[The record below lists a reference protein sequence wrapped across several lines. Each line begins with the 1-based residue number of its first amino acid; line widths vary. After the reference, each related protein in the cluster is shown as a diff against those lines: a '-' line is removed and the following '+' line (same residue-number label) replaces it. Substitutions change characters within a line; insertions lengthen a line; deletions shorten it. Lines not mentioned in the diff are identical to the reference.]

1 MSVAQTVQSFAGIA
15 NENEFYG
22 HHYLAEVFKGD
33 IRNLIESWQATED
46 AAAQAITSGVATEE
60 SRAESRAPYKR
71 LGGLGGKWF
80 AMLAGHGRLREDAE
94 RLQNQRLLHIP
105 LFEALGY
112 KLQPRQIELQGGM
125 PVPVWAAYGEAH
137 QAPQMLIVPAYQPGR
152 EEDDPL
158 DHNLIAAHYGG
169 QEIPKA
175 FSNLSWLE
183 ILSEALFGTDQ
194 PPRYII
200 LVGFKEWLLLDRYKW
215 PNNRLLRFDW
225 TEILDRKETYTLQAA
240 AALLHHDSLAP
251 NQGASL
257 LDGLDENAHKHAFGV
272 SEDLKYAL
280 REAIEL
286 LGNEAVQQ
294 LRQKAQANKQGFYT
308 GKDAVDAEELSLE
321 CLRLVYRLLFMFYI
335 EARPELGY
343 VPIQKSEIYA
353 KGYSLESLRDLEL
366 VQLNTSTARDGL
378 FFDATLRRLF
388 SLIGQ
393 GCGAA
398 MQQSVLAG
406 SVKEAFALAPLD
418 SKLFDPAATPLLN
431 QVRFPNH
438 VWQHV
443 IRLMSLSNGKHKGRV
458 SYQLLSIN
466 QLGAVYE
473 ALLSYRGFFAP
484 EDLYEVQPEPKKA
497 IVTSDDDDEDGGE
510 EESGGGST
518 DVMENAWFVP
528 ASRIDQYKASE
539 RVHDIDDNG
548 HKALRKYPRD
558 TFIYRLA
565 GRDRQKSASYYTPQV
580 LTRCLVKYALKEL
593 LKDKTADEIL
603 NLTVC
608 EPAMGS
614 AAFLNEAVNQ
624 LAEAYLER
632 KQSEL
637 KRRIPHEQYTIEL
650 QKTRM
655 YIADRN
661 VYGVDL
667 NPIAT
672 ELAEVS
678 LWLNAIYGEP
688 SEPGQPPKAARVPWF
703 GYQLFAGN
711 SLIGAR
717 REVFAASSLRK
728 GSKPAWYD
736 DAPRRLDPLSLLPAS
751 ANSLPFKGRAG
762 VGMGLDVGINPDLQT
777 RSPARGANEIY
788 HFLLPDPGM
797 ANYTDKVAKQLY
809 PEDIARL
816 KTWRTAMNKPLEA
829 HEILR
834 LQQLSEAIDE
844 LWAAHARQVAEDRAR
859 TEDPLAL
866 WPASS
871 VSENA
876 TTRAQKEAIRT
887 KGLLNEDGDYA
898 TPYRRLKLVMDYWCA
913 LWFWPITRS
922 VDLPSREQ
930 WWLEIGAILE
940 GNIVDLAPQWQMD
953 FTPAPVAQQ
962 LLPEVQDDMF
972 GAVQPML
979 STAQDQ
985 PNLHDKFGQL
995 RISKL
1000 RSHFSRVATVEAI
1013 AKKRRFMH
1021 WELTF
1026 ADVFARR
1033 GGFDLILGNPPWL
1046 KVEWNEAGILGEANP
1061 LVAIRKLSANE
1072 LAQQRSAAFAQFPA
1086 LQADWTDEL
1095 EEAEATQNYLNAQQ
1109 NYPLLK
1115 GVQTNLYKCFMP
1127 IGWMLSGQR
1136 GVVGYL
1142 HPEGPYDDPK
1152 GGALREAVYARLR
1165 AHFQFQ
1171 NESKLFD
1178 IGNRNKFGINIF
1190 GSAQTAPAFDL
1201 VANLFTPAT
1210 IDACYLHDGTGMA
1223 GGIKN
1228 DADEWNAT
1236 GHADRIVHVGDEQ
1249 LKVFAQLYDEPGTPP
1264 RRARLP
1270 TLHAGQLFSVLT
1282 KLAAYPRRLADLG
1295 DDYFS
1300 TEMWHETMQQH
1311 DGTIVRNADR
1321 SAPFAATPEDWVL
1334 SGPHFSLANPLYQTP
1349 KAICA
1354 THRAYDGLNLES
1366 LPDSYLP
1373 RTNYQP
1379 MEDRDEYARRTPRVK
1394 WKEAEEVT
1402 LPWDQLTAEEKVEH
1416 ASLKGK
1422 PVAVQRWRQ
1431 KRVTEYFR
1439 LCHRTMLSQSGERT
1453 LTSALVPPGVGNIN
1467 TAATTAFR
1475 TLGQLVT
1482 VVGSVNSLP
1491 IDFFVKSTGNPK
1503 ADPSL
1508 MRRLFLFDLQSVSVR
1523 VLSLNC
1529 LTTHYAPLWI
1539 EVFIPGFTAQ
1549 HWSQPDNPRLPQNFF
1564 ANLTPHWQ
1572 RHCVL
1577 RSDYA
1582 RRMALVEID
1591 VLVAQALGLTLD
1603 ELLLIYRVQFPV
1615 MQGYERDTWYDMA
1628 GRIVFTISK
1637 GLIGVGLPRKGSRS
1651 TADVTF
1657 TTPDGRSKTGKLGWD
1672 DIRLMQEAGTL
1683 PAGSTVT
1690 TTVID
1695 DTQPSGPQTRSRSY
1709 AAPFA
1714 LASREADY
1722 RIAWAFFE
1730 ADKEKTV

>member
-33 IRNLIESWQATED
+33 IRTLIDSWQATED
-46 AAAQAITSGVATEE
+46 AAAQAIATGTATEE

-71 LGGLGGKWF
+71 LAGLGGKWF
-80 AMLAGHGRLREDAE
+80 ATLASHGRLREDTD
-94 RLQNQRLLHIP
+94 RLQSHLQLHTPLL
-105 LFEALGY
+105 EALGY
-112 KLQPRQIELQGGM
+112 KLRPQQIELQGGM

-137 QAPQMLIVPAYQPGR
+137 HAPQLLIVPAYQPGR
-152 EEDDPL
+152 EEEDPL

-194 PPRYII
+194 PPRYVI

-225 TEILDRKETYTLQAA
+225 TEILDRKENYTLQAA

-280 REAIEL
+280 RAAIEL

-308 GKDAVDAEELSLE
+308 GKDAVDAEDLSLE

-366 VQLNTSTARDGL
+366 TQLNTSTARDGA
-378 FFDATLRRLF
+378 FFDVTLRRLF

-393 GCGAA
+393 GCGGAI
-398 MQQSVLAG
+398 QQSITAG

-418 SKLFDPAATPLLN
+418 SKLFDPSATPLLN

-438 VWQHV
+438 VWQQV
-443 IRLMSLSNGKHKGRV
+443 IRLMSLSGGKHKGRV

-497 IVTSDDDDEDGGE
+497 ATTASDDEDEDDGDGE
-510 EESGGGST
+510 QDSGGGST
-518 DVMENAWFVP
+518 DLMDSAWFVP
-528 ASRIDQYKASE
+528 ASRIDQYKPSE
-539 RVHDIDDNG
+539 RVHDIDEQG
-548 HKALRKYPRD
+548 HKKLRIYPRD

-593 LKDKTADEIL
+593 LKDKSADDIL
-603 NLTVC
+603 TLTVV

-624 LAEAYLER
+624 LSEAYLER
-632 KQSEL
+632 KQAEL
-637 KRRIPHEQYTIEL
+637 KRRISHEQYTTEL

-688 SEPGQPPKAARVPWF
+688 TEPGQPPKAARVPWF

-728 GSKPAWYD
+728 GSKPAWYN
-736 DAPRRLDPLSLLPAS
+736 DAPRRLDP
-751 ANSLPFKGRAG
+751 
-762 VGMGLDVGINPDLQT
+762 QT
-777 RSPARGANEIY
+777 PTRKVDEVY
-788 HFLLPDPGM
+788 HFLLPDTGM

-809 PEDIARL
+809 KDDFERL
-816 KTWRTAMNKPLEA
+816 KLWRTALKKPLEA

-844 LWAAHARQVAEDRAR
+844 LWAAHAIQVAEDRTL

-866 WPASS
+866 WPANS

-876 TTRAQKEAIRT
+876 STRAQKEAIRT

-922 VDLPSREQ
+922 TDLPNREQ

-940 GNIVDLAPQWQMD
+940 GNIVDLAPQGQMD
-953 FTPAPVAQQ
+953 FTQAPVAQQ

-979 STAQDQ
+979 SNAQEQ

-1000 RSHFSRVATVEAI
+1000 RQHFPRVATVEAI
-1013 AKKRRFMH
+1013 AKERRFMH

-1026 ADVFARR
+1026 ADVFSQR
-1033 GGFDLILGNPPWL
+1033 GGFDLVLGNPPWL
-1046 KVEWNEAGILGEANP
+1046 KVQWNEAGILGEANP
-1061 LVAIRKLSANE
+1061 LVAIRKLNATE
-1072 LAQQRSAAFAQFPA
+1072 LAQQRSAAFAQFTT
-1086 LQADWTDEL
+1086 LQADWTTEL

-1115 GVQTNLYKCFMP
+1115 GVQTNLYKCFIP
-1127 IGWMLSGQR
+1127 VGWMLAGQR
-1136 GVVGYL
+1136 GVVSYL
-1142 HPEGPYDDPK
+1142 HPEGPYDDPR
-1152 GGALREAVYARLR
+1152 GGALRETIYSRLR
-1165 AHFQFQ
+1165 AHFQFA
-1171 NESKLFD
+1171 NEMLLFAQVD
-1178 IGNRNKFGINIF
+1178 NHTRYSINIY
-1190 GSAQTAPAFDL
+1190 GPKQAQPCFDQL
-1201 VANLFTPAT
+1201 ANLFAPSTV
-1210 IDACYLHDGTGMA
+1210 DGCYVHDGSGEV

-1228 DADEWNAT
+1228 IENQWNTA
-1236 GHADRIVHVGDEQ
+1236 GHADRIVRVGDEQ
-1249 LKVFAQLYDEPGTPP
+1249 LSVFANLYDEPGTPP

-1270 TLHAGQLFSVLT
+1270 ALHAGRLSSVLT
-1282 KLAAYPRRLADLG
+1282 KLSSCGRRLADLKE
-1295 DDYFS
+1295 DYFS
-1300 TEMWHETMQQH
+1300 TVMFDETYSQR
-1311 DGTIVRNADR
+1311 DGTLLRNADR
-1321 SAPFAATPEDWVL
+1321 SAPFPATPEDWVL
-1334 SGPHFSLANPLYQTP
+1334 SGPHFFLANPFNKTP
-1349 KAICA
+1349 RTICA
-1354 THRAYDGLNLES
+1354 ANKQYDPLDLET
-1366 LPDSYLP
+1366 LPDDYLP
-1373 RTNYQP
+1373 RSNYSP
-1379 MEDRDEYARRTPRVK
+1379 MVDRAEYARRIPLVTWSDV
-1394 WKEAEEVT
+1394 ETLT
-1402 LPWDQLTAEEKVEH
+1402 LPWNQLTAEEQAEH
-1416 ASLKGK
+1416 AKQVGQ
-1422 PVAVQRWRQ
+1422 PIAVQRLRQ
-1431 KRVTEYFR
+1431 KRVTEYYR
-1439 LCHRTMLSQSGERT
+1439 LTCRNMLSQGGERT
-1453 LTSALVPPGVGNIN
+1453 FIPAITPIGHGHIHPVQSNIFRHQN
-1467 TAATTAFR
+1467 DLIIAATIGFSLIGDFYIKSSGRAMLYGQWLLLPQIKQDERLSCR
-1475 TLGQLVT
+1475 TL
-1482 VVGSVNSLP
+1482 
-1491 IDFFVKSTGNPK
+1491 
-1503 ADPSL
+1503 A
-1508 MRRLFLFDLQSVSVR
+1508 
-1523 VLSLNC
+1523 LSC
-1529 LTTHYAPLWI
+1529 LTTHYASLWADI
-1539 EVFIPGFTAQ
+1539 FDPIFT
-1549 HWSQPDNPRLPQNFF
+1549 HLNWSQPNNPRLQQDFF
-1564 ANLTPHWQ
+1564 AKFTPKWQ
-1572 RHCVL
+1572 HHCAL
-1577 RSDYA
+1577 RTDYA

-1591 VLVAQALGLTLD
+1591 VLVAQALGLTLE

-1615 MQGYERDTWYDMA
+1615 MQGYERDTWYDMD
-1628 GRIVFTISK
+1628 GRIIFTNSK
-1637 GLIGVGLPRKGSRS
+1637 GLVGVGFPPRR
-1651 TADVTF
+1651 TTTDVTL
-1657 TTPDGRSKTGKLGWD
+1657 TMPDGSSRTGKYCWD
-1672 DIRLMQEAGTL
+1672 DMRQMQEAGTL
-1683 PAGSTVT
+1683 TAGSTIA

-1695 DTQPSGPQTRSRSY
+1695 DTQPGGPQIRTRSY
-1709 AAPFA
+1709 TAPFA

-1722 RIAWAFFE
+1722 LIAWEFFQSSNTGP
-1730 ADKEKTV
+1730 AK

>member
-1 MSVAQTVQSFAGIA
+1 MSVAQTVQSFTGIA

-33 IRNLIESWQATED
+33 IRALIETWQTTED
-46 AAAQAITSGVATEE
+46 AAAQAIAAGTASED
-60 SRAESRAPYKR
+60 SRAETRAPFKR

-80 AMLAGHGRLREDAE
+80 AGLASHGRLNEDAE
-94 RLQNQRLLHIP
+94 RLQSHRQLHAPLL
-105 LFEALGY
+105 EALGY
-112 KLQPRQIELQGGM
+112 KLKPQQIELQGGM
-125 PVPVWAAYGEAH
+125 PLPVWAAYGEPH
-137 QAPQMLIVPAYQPGR
+137 QAPQLLIVPAYQPGR

-158 DHNLIAAHYGG
+158 DHSLIAAHYDG
-169 QEIPKA
+169 QEIPAA
-175 FSNLSWLE
+175 FKKLTWLE

-194 PPRYII
+194 PPRYVI

-251 NQGASL
+251 DQGASL

-308 GKDAVDAEELSLE
+308 GKDAVDAGDLSLE

-343 VPIQKSEIYA
+343 VPIQKSETYA

-366 VQLNTSTARDGL
+366 TQLNTSTAREGK

-398 MQQSVLAG
+398 AQQSVLAG

-431 QVRFPNH
+431 QVSFPNH
-438 VWQHV
+438 VWQRV
-443 IRLMSLSNGKHKGRV
+443 IRLMSLSGGKHKGRV

-497 IVTSDDDDEDGGE
+497 AKASSDDEDDEDG
-510 EESGGGST
+510 ESEAGGGTT
-518 DVMENAWFVP
+518 DLMDSAWFVP
-528 ASRIDQYKASE
+528 ASRIDQYKPGE
-539 RVHDIDDNG
+539 RVHDTDDQG
-548 HKALRKYPRD
+548 HKKLRVYPRD

-593 LKDKTADEIL
+593 LKDKTADDIL
-603 NLTVC
+603 TLTVV

-632 KQSEL
+632 KQAEL
-637 KRRIPHEQYTIEL
+637 KRRIPHEQYTVEL

-688 SEPGQPPKAARVPWF
+688 TEPGQPPKAARVPWF

-717 REVFAASSLRK
+717 REVFAASLLKK

-736 DAPRRLDPLSLLPAS
+736 DAPRRIDPQAPTR
-751 ANSLPFKGRAG
+751 RA
-762 VGMGLDVGINPDLQT
+762 D
-777 RSPARGANEIY
+777 EIY
-788 HFLLPDPGM
+788 HFLLPDTGM

-809 PEDIARL
+809 KDDFDRL
-816 KTWRTAMNKPLEA
+816 KAWRTAMNKPLEA
-829 HEILR
+829 HEIKR
-834 LQQLSEAIDE
+834 LQQLSDAIDQ
-844 LWAAHARQVAEDRAR
+844 LWAEHTKQVAADRKR

-866 WPASS
+866 WPATETADVAS
-871 VSENA
+871 
-876 TTRAQKEAIRT
+876 TRAQKEAIRT
-887 KGLLNEDGDYA
+887 KGLLNQDDDYA

-913 LWFWPITRS
+913 LWFWPITQS
-922 VDLPSREQ
+922 TNLPSREQ

-940 GNIVDLAPQWQMD
+940 GNIVDLAPQSQIN
-953 FTPAPVAQQ
+953 FAGAPVAQQ
-962 LLPEVQDDMF
+962 LMPEVMEDMF
-972 GAVQPML
+972 GAVQPTL
-979 STAQDQ
+979 SAVSPAPT
-985 PNLHDKFGQL
+985 LHDKFGQL

-1000 RSHFSRVATVEAI
+1000 RQSFPRVATVEAI
-1013 AKKRRFMH
+1013 AKQRRFMH
-1021 WELTF
+1021 WELSF
-1026 ADVFARR
+1026 ADVFAKR
-1033 GGFDLILGNPPWL
+1033 GGFDLVLGNPPWL

-1061 LVAIRKLSANE
+1061 LVAIRDLSATE
-1072 LAQQRSAAFAQFPA
+1072 LAKQRSDAFTQFPS
-1086 LQADWTDEL
+1086 LQADWTSEL

-1109 NYPLLK
+1109 NYSLLK
-1115 GVQTNLYKCFMP
+1115 NVQTNLYKCFMP
-1127 IGWMLSGQR
+1127 LGWMLAGRR

-1152 GGALREAVYARLR
+1152 GGALREVIYARLR
-1165 AHFQFQ
+1165 THFQFQ
-1171 NESKLFD
+1171 NELKLFD

-1190 GSAQTAPAFDL
+1190 GSVQKTPVFDL
-1201 VANLFTPAT
+1201 VANLYTPIT
-1210 IDACYLHDGTGMA
+1210 IDASYLHDGTGMP
-1223 GGIKN
+1223 GGIK
-1228 DADEWNAT
+1228 DKEGKWNTT
-1236 GHADRIVHVGDEQ
+1236 GHADRIVRVGDAQ
-1249 LKVFAQLYDEPGTPP
+1249 LAVFARLYDEPGTPT

-1270 TLHAGQLFSVLT
+1270 ALHAGQLSSVLA
-1282 KLAAYPRRLADLG
+1282 KLAGYPHRLADLG
-1295 DDYFS
+1295 GDYYS
-1300 TEMWHETMQQH
+1300 TVMFDETYAQR
-1311 DGTIVRNADR
+1311 DGTIFRNADR
-1321 SAPFAATPEDWVL
+1321 SAPFAGTIEDWVL
-1334 SGPHFSLANPLYQTP
+1334 SGPHFYLANPLYQTP
-1349 KAICA
+1349 RAICA
-1354 THRAYDGLNLES
+1354 TQRAYDGLDLET
-1366 LPDSYLP
+1366 LPDDYLP
-1373 RTNYQP
+1373 RSNYRP
-1379 MEDRDEYARRTPRVK
+1379 MEDRAGYAQRIPHVSWT
-1394 WKEAEEVT
+1394 ETETIA
-1402 LPWDQLTAEEKVEH
+1402 LPWDKLSVEEQVQHKDQ
-1416 ASLKGK
+1416 KGL
-1422 PVAVQRWRQ
+1422 PLVVQRARKKQ
-1431 KRVTEYFR
+1431 VTEFFR
-1439 LCHRTMLSQSGERT
+1439 LAFRAMLPNSNERT
-1453 LTSALVPPGVGNIN
+1453 LFAVICPPGVSHNNGVQSNAFARTIDMVN
-1467 TAATTAFR
+1467 AACVV
-1475 TLGQLVT
+1475 VT
-1482 VVGSVNSLP
+1482 VIADYYIKSSGRSNLHGTWTTLP
-1491 IDFFVKSTGNPK
+1491 RFDFSS
-1503 ADPSL
+1503 AAHA
-1508 MRRLFLFDLQSVSVR
+1508 RLLT
-1523 VLSLNC
+1523 LNC
-1529 LTTHYAPLWI
+1529 LTNCYAPLWA
-1539 EVFIPGFTAQ
+1539 EVFTADFAAQ
-1549 HWSQPDNPRLPQNFF
+1549 RWSQPNNRRLPQNFF
-1564 ANLTPHWQ
+1564 TQLTPEWQ
-1572 RHCVL
+1572 RNCAL

-1582 RRMALVEID
+1582 RLIALVEID

-1628 GRIVFTISK
+1628 GRIIFTISK
-1637 GLIGVGLPRKGSRS
+1637 GLVGVGLPRKGSR
-1651 TADVTF
+1651 TTPDVTY
-1657 TTPDGRSKTGKLGWD
+1657 TTPDGHSKTGKFGWD
-1672 DIRLMQEAGTL
+1672 DLRQMQEAGTL

-1695 DTQPSGPQTRSRSY
+1695 DTQPGGPQSRTRTY
-1709 AAPFA
+1709 TAPFA

-1722 RIAWAFFE
+1722 RVAWSFFE
-1730 ADKEKTV
+1730 TATQECLTSSVGSESA

>member
-1 MSVAQTVQSFAGIA
+1 MSVAQTIQSFAGIA

-33 IRNLIESWQATED
+33 IRALIESWQAAED
-46 AAAQAITSGVATEE
+46 AAAEAIASGSATEE
-60 SRAESRAPYKR
+60 SRVESRAPNKR
-71 LGGLGGKWF
+71 LAGVSGKWF
-80 AMLAGHGRLREDAE
+80 ASLLSHGRLREDNE
-94 RLQNQRLLHIP
+94 RIQSHMQLHRP

-112 KLQPRQIELQGGM
+112 KLKPQKIELQGGM
-125 PVPVWAAYGEAH
+125 PIPVWAAFGETH
-137 QAPQMLIVPAYQPGR
+137 QAPQLLIVPAYQPGH
-152 EEDDPL
+152 EDDDPL
-158 DHNLIAAHYGG
+158 DNTLVPAHYDG
-169 QEIPKA
+169 QEVPNALKK
-175 FSNLSWLE
+175 LPWLE
-183 ILSEALFGTDQ
+183 IVSEALFGTDQ
-194 PPRYII
+194 PPRYVI
-200 LVGFKEWLLLDRYKW
+200 LVGFKDWLLLDRYKW

-225 TEILDRKETYTLQAA
+225 TEILDRKESYTLQAA

-286 LGNEAVQQ
+286 IGNEAVQQ
-294 LRQKAQANKQGFYT
+294 LRKIAQDSNKGFYS
-308 GKDAVDAEELSLE
+308 GKDAVDAGDLSLE

-366 VQLNTSTARDGL
+366 IQLNTPASRDGL

-393 GCGAA
+393 GCGSAI
-398 MQQSVLAG
+398 QQSVLAG
-406 SVKEAFALAPLD
+406 SVKEAFSLAPLD

-431 QVRFPNH
+431 QIKFPNH

-443 IRLMSLSNGKHKGRV
+443 IRLMSLSGGKHKGRV

-484 EDLYEVQPEPKKA
+484 EDLYEVQPESKKA
-497 IVTSDDDDEDGGE
+497 SKVANEDDDDSAEGE
-510 EESGGGST
+510 EESGGTNS
-518 DVMENAWFVP
+518 DIMNSAWFVP
-528 ASRIDQYKASE
+528 ASSIDQYKASE
-539 RVHDIDDNG
+539 RVHDTDEQG
-548 HKALRKYPRD
+548 HNRLRIYPRD

-593 LKDKTADEIL
+593 LKDKTADDIL
-603 NLTVC
+603 ALTVV

-632 KQSEL
+632 KQAEL
-637 KRRIPHEQYTIEL
+637 KRRIPHEQYTTEL

-655 YIADRN
+655 FIADRN

-688 SEPGQPPKAARVPWF
+688 TLPGQHPKAARVPWF

-717 REVFAASSLRK
+717 REVYAASVLRR

-736 DAPRRLDPLSLLPAS
+736 EAPRRLDPQ
-751 ANSLPFKGRAG
+751 K
-762 VGMGLDVGINPDLQT
+762 PDR
-777 RSPARGANEIY
+777 RSDEVY
-788 HFLLPDPGM
+788 HFLLPDTGM

-809 PEDIARL
+809 SADFVKLRE
-816 KTWRTAMNKPLEA
+816 WRTALTKPLEP
-829 HEILR
+829 HEIQR
-834 LQQLSEAIDE
+834 LLQLSDVIDQ
-844 LWAAHARQVAEDRAR
+844 LWAEHAKQVAQDRIR
-859 TEDPLAL
+859 TEDSLTL
-866 WPASS
+866 WPNVAAVES
-871 VSENA
+871 A

-887 KGLLNEDGDYA
+887 KGLLNEDGDFA

-913 LWFWPITRS
+913 LWFWPITDS
-922 VDLPSREQ
+922 ANLPSREQ

-940 GNIVDLAPQWQMD
+940 GNIVDLAPQSQMD

-962 LLPEVQDDMF
+962 LVPDVMEDMF
-972 GAVQPML
+972 GALQPKL
-979 STAQDQ
+979 QANQDQ

-995 RISKL
+995 RISRL
-1000 RSHFSRVATVEAI
+1000 RQNFIRVATIEAI
-1013 AKKRRFMH
+1013 ATKRRFMH

-1026 ADVFARR
+1026 ADTFTQR
-1033 GGFDLILGNPPWL
+1033 GGFDLVLGNPPWL

-1061 LVAIRKLSANE
+1061 LVAIRKLSATE
-1072 LAQQRSAAFAQFPA
+1072 LAQQRSAAFAQFPS
-1086 LQADWTDEL
+1086 LQADWTTEL

-1127 IGWMLSGQR
+1127 VGWMLAGQSGL
-1136 GVVGYL
+1136 VGYL
-1142 HPEGPYDDPK
+1142 HPEGPYDDSK
-1152 GGALREAVYARLR
+1152 GGALREVVYSRLR

-1171 NESKLFD
+1171 NAFILFP
-1178 IGNRNKFGINIF
+1178 IAHRAKYSINIY
-1190 GSAQTAPAFDL
+1190 GPPLAQPSFDQL
-1201 VANLFTPAT
+1201 ANLFTPST
-1210 IDACYLHDGTGMA
+1210 VDACYAHDGAGLM
-1223 GGIKN
+1223 GGIKTTEN
-1228 DADEWNAT
+1228 QWDT
-1236 GHADRIVHVGDEQ
+1236 SGHLDRILRIGDAE
-1249 LKVFAQLYDEPGTPP
+1249 LTVFAKLYDEAGTPP

-1270 TLHAGQLFSVLT
+1270 ALHAGLLSSVLV
-1282 KLAAYPRRLADLG
+1282 KLAACPRRLADLG
-1295 DDYFS
+1295 DDYFP
-1300 TEMWHETMQQH
+1300 TVMFDETYSQR
-1311 DGTIVRNADR
+1311 DGTLIRQADR
-1321 SAPFAATPEDWVL
+1321 TSPFATTPEDLVL
-1334 SGPHFSLANPLYQTP
+1334 SGPHFNVGLPFAKTP
-1349 KAICA
+1349 RAICSEKG
-1354 THRAYDGLNLES
+1354 HYDMLDLES
-1366 LPDSYLP
+1366 LPDDYLP
-1373 RTNYQP
+1373 RSNYLPMQDRTEFSRHIPRVSWLKFDEVLSNPVTNY
-1379 MEDRDEYARRTPRVK
+1379 Y
-1394 WKEAEEVT
+1394 
-1402 LPWDQLTAEEKVEH
+1402 
-1416 ASLKGK
+1416 
-1422 PVAVQRWRQ
+1422 
-1431 KRVTEYFR
+1431 R
-1439 LCHRTMLSQSGERT
+1439 LVSRFMLSQAGERT
-1453 LTSALVPPGVGNIN
+1453 LVSTIAMPNLNHIN
-1467 TAATTAFR
+1467 TCLSIAFR
-1475 TLGQLVT
+1475 DQQMLLAESGAFF
-1482 VVGSVNSLP
+1482 SL
-1491 IDFFVKSTGNPK
+1491 ILDFYVKSTGRGAIPGLIRHIPIIEGC
-1503 ADPSL
+1503 AEISI
-1508 MRRLFLFDLQSVSVR
+1508 R
-1523 VLSLNC
+1523 VLMLVSLTC
-1529 LTTHYAPLWI
+1529 SYRKLW
-1539 EVFIPGFTAQ
+1539 ETSWQLEFLEG
-1549 HWSQPDNPRLPQNFF
+1549 HWSQPNNPRLSQNFF
-1564 ANLTPHWQ
+1564 AELTPEWK
-1572 RHCVL
+1572 RHCAL

-1628 GRIVFTISK
+1628 GRIIFTNSK
-1637 GLIGVGLPRKGSRS
+1637 GLVGVGLPRNGSRT
-1651 TADVTF
+1651 TADVTY

-1672 DIRLMQEAGTL
+1672 DIRQMQEAGTF
-1683 PAGSTVT
+1683 PDGGTVT

-1695 DTQPSGPQTRSRSY
+1695 DTQPGGPKARAVNYT
-1709 AAPFA
+1709 APFA
-1714 LASREADY
+1714 LASREEDY

-1730 ADKEKTV
+1730 NKTSGENL

>member
-1 MSVAQTVQSFAGIA
+1 MSVAQTVQSFTGIA

-33 IRNLIESWQATED
+33 IRTLIESWQANED
-46 AAAQAITSGVATEE
+46 AVSQAIAAGTAPEE
-60 SRAESRAPYKR
+60 SRAETRSPFKR

-80 AMLAGHGRLREDAE
+80 AGLASHGRLNEDSE
-94 RLQNQRLLHIP
+94 RLLSHRQLHTPLL
-105 LFEALGY
+105 EALGY
-112 KLQPRQIELQGGM
+112 KLNPQEIELQGGM
-125 PVPVWAAYGEAH
+125 PVPVWAAYGEPH
-137 QAPQMLIVPAYQPGR
+137 QAPQLLVVPAYQPGH
-152 EEDDPL
+152 EEEDPL
-158 DHNLIAAHYGG
+158 DHHLIAAHYDG
-169 QEIPKA
+169 QEIPNA
-175 FSNLSWLE
+175 FKKLTWLE
-183 ILSEALFGTDQ
+183 IISEALFGTDQ
-194 PPRYII
+194 PPRYVI
-200 LVGFKEWLLLDRYKW
+200 LVGYKEWLLLDRYKW

-225 TEILDRKETYTLQAA
+225 TEILDRKETYTLQGA

-251 NQGASL
+251 DQGASL

-294 LRQKAQANKQGFYT
+294 LRQKAQASKQGFYT
-308 GKDAVDAEELSLE
+308 GKDAVDAGELSLE

-343 VPIQKSEIYA
+343 VPIQKSETYA

-366 VQLNTSTARDGL
+366 TQLNTSTAREGK

-398 MQQSVLAG
+398 AQQSVLAG

-438 VWQHV
+438 VWQRV
-443 IRLMSLSNGKHKGRV
+443 IRLMSLSGGKPGARKSGRV

-484 EDLYEVQPEPKKA
+484 EDLHEVQPEPKKA
-497 IVTSDDDDEDGGE
+497 SKTTSHDDDDDEDGGQD
-510 EESGGGST
+510 SGGGTT
-518 DVMENAWFVP
+518 DLMDSAWFVP
-528 ASRIDQYKASE
+528 ASRIDQYKPGE
-539 RVHDIDDNG
+539 RVHDVDDQG
-548 HKALRKYPRD
+548 HKKLRVYPRD

-593 LKDKTADEIL
+593 LNDKTADDIL
-603 NLTVC
+603 TLNVV

-614 AAFLNEAVNQ
+614 AAFLNEAVIQ

-632 KQSEL
+632 KQAEL

-655 YIADRN
+655 FIADRN

-688 SEPGQPPKAARVPWF
+688 SESGQPPKAARVPWF

-717 REVFAASSLRK
+717 REVFAASLLRK

-736 DAPRRLDPLSLLPAS
+736 EAPRRLDPQAP
-751 ANSLPFKGRAG
+751 
-762 VGMGLDVGINPDLQT
+762 T
-777 RSPARGANEIY
+777 RKADEVY
-788 HFLLPDPGM
+788 HFLLPDTGM

-809 PEDIARL
+809 KEDFDRL
-816 KTWRTAMNKPLEA
+816 RLWRTAMNKPLEA
-829 HEILR
+829 HEIKR
-834 LQQLSEAIDE
+834 LQQLSDAIDQ
-844 LWAAHARQVAEDRAR
+844 LWAEHAKQIAADRTR

-866 WPASS
+866 WPAK
-871 VSENA
+871 A
-876 TTRAQKEAIRT
+876 TADTVTSRAQKEAIRT
-887 KGLLNEDGDYA
+887 KGLLNRDDDYA

-922 VDLPSREQ
+922 TDLPSREQ

-940 GNIVDLAPQWQMD
+940 GNIVDLAPQGQID
-953 FTPAPVAQQ
+953 FAGAPVAQQ
-962 LLPEVQDDMF
+962 LVPEVIEDMF
-972 GAVQPML
+972 GAVQSTL
-979 STAQDQ
+979 SAVSPAPT
-985 PNLHDKFGQL
+985 LHDKFGQL

-1000 RSHFSRVATVEAI
+1000 RQSFPRVATVEAI
-1013 AKKRRFMH
+1013 AKQRRFMH
-1021 WELTF
+1021 WELSF
-1026 ADVFARR
+1026 ADVFAHR
-1033 GGFDLILGNPPWL
+1033 GGFDLVLGNPPWL
-1046 KVEWNEAGILGEANP
+1046 KVTWNEAGILGEANP
-1061 LVAIRKLSANE
+1061 LVAVRKLSATE
-1072 LAQQRSAAFAQFPA
+1072 LAQQRSAAFAQFPR
-1086 LQADWTDEL
+1086 LQADWTTEL

-1115 GVQTNLYKCFMP
+1115 GMKANLYKCFMP
-1127 IGWMLSGQR
+1127 LGWMLAGQR

-1142 HPEGPYDDPK
+1142 HPESPYDDPE

-1165 AHFQFQ
+1165 AHLQFT
-1171 NESKLFD
+1171 NELQLFAEVD
-1178 IGNRNKFGINIF
+1178 HHTKYSINLY
-1190 GSAQTAPAFDL
+1190 GPRQAQPGFDQI
-1201 VANLFTPAT
+1201 ANLFSPAT
-1210 IDACYLHDGTGMA
+1210 VDACYAHDGSGTV
-1223 GGIKN
+1223 GGYK
-1228 DADEWNAT
+1228 DAEGKWNTA
-1236 GHADRIVHVGDEQ
+1236 GHADRIVQVGGEQ
-1249 LKVFAQLYDEPGTPP
+1249 LAVFAMLYDNPGTPP
-1264 RRARLP
+1264 HRARLP
-1270 TLHAGQLFSVLT
+1270 ALHANELSIVLQ
-1282 KLAAYPRRLADLG
+1282 KLAAFPRRLSDIS
-1295 DDYFS
+1295 DVCS
-1300 TEMWHETMQQH
+1300 IPEMWNETRQQV

-1321 SAPFAATPEDWVL
+1321 SAPFAATAEDLVL
-1334 SGPHFSLANPLYQTP
+1334 SGPHFFLANPFNKTP
-1349 KAICA
+1349 RSICSA
-1354 THRAYDGLNLES
+1354 NGHYDPLDLET
-1366 LPDSYLP
+1366 LPDNYLP
-1373 RTNYQP
+1373 RSNYRP
-1379 MEDRDEYARRTPRVK
+1379 MADRAEYARRTPCVS
-1394 WKEAEEVT
+1394 WSEAENLT
-1402 LPWDQLTAEEKVEH
+1402 LPWDQLTAEEQAAH
-1416 ASLKGK
+1416 ADHRGQA
-1422 PVAVQRWRQ
+1422 VTVQRWRH

-1439 LCHRTMLSQSGERT
+1439 YVHRRRIGPSSERT
-1453 LTSALVPPGVGNIN
+1453 LSAAMESPSTAHIN
-1467 TAATTAFR
+1467 TVVSLIFR
-1475 TLGQLVT
+1475 SSDTLVS
-1482 VVGSVNSLP
+1482 VVGLTASC
-1491 IDFFVKSTGNPK
+1491 IFDFFVKSTGLVDLFFGTLQRLPFFESDAIK
-1503 ADPSL
+1503 A
-1508 MRRLFLFDLQSVSVR
+1508 RA
-1523 VLSLNC
+1523 LSLNC
-1529 LTTHYAPLWI
+1529 LTTHYAPLWSEI
-1539 EVFIPGFTAQ
+1539 WASTQKSALAGRHPFTTET
-1549 HWSQPDNPRLPQNFF
+1549 WSQPENPRLSQDFF
-1564 ANLTPHWQ
+1564 AQLTPEWQ
-1572 RHCVL
+1572 RNCAL
-1577 RSDYA
+1577 RTDYA

-1628 GRIVFTISK
+1628 GRIVFTNSK
-1637 GLIGVGLPRKGSRS
+1637 GLVGVGLPRKGSRT
-1651 TADVTF
+1651 TADVTY
-1657 TTPDGRSKTGKLGWD
+1657 TTPDGRGKTGKFGWD
-1672 DIRLMQEAGTL
+1672 DIRQMQEAGTL

-1695 DTQPSGPQTRSRSY
+1695 DPQPGGQQTRTRTY
-1709 AAPFA
+1709 TAPFA

-1730 ADKEKTV
+1730 QQKADKEEQ

>member
-33 IRNLIESWQATED
+33 IRTLIENWQATED
-46 AAAQAITSGVATEE
+46 AAAQAIATGAATEE
-60 SRAESRAPYKR
+60 SRAEARAPYKR

-80 AMLAGHGRLREDAE
+80 ATLASHGRLREDTE
-94 RLQNQRLLHIP
+94 RLQSHLQLHTPLL
-105 LFEALGY
+105 EALGY
-112 KLQPRQIELQGGM
+112 KLRPQQIELQGGM

-137 QAPQMLIVPAYQPGR
+137 QAPQLLIVPAYQPGH
-152 EEDDPL
+152 EEEDPL

-169 QEIPKA
+169 LEIPKA

-194 PPRYII
+194 PPRYVI

-225 TEILDRKETYTLQAA
+225 TEILDRKENYTLQAA

-280 REAIEL
+280 RAAIEL

-366 VQLNTSTARDGL
+366 TQLNTSTARDGM

-398 MQQSVLAG
+398 IQQSITAG

-418 SKLFDPAATPLLN
+418 SKLFDPFATPLLN

-438 VWQHV
+438 VWQQV
-443 IRLMSLSNGKHKGRV
+443 IRLMSLSGGKHKGRV

-484 EDLYEVQPEPKKA
+484 EDLYEVQPEPKKTA
-497 IVTSDDDDEDGGE
+497 TAASDDEDEDEGE
-510 EESGGGST
+510 QDSGGGST
-518 DVMENAWFVP
+518 DLMDSAWFVP
-528 ASRIDQYKASE
+528 ASRIDQYKPSE
-539 RVHDIDDNG
+539 RVHDIDEQG
-548 HKALRKYPRD
+548 HKKLRIYPRD

-593 LKDKTADEIL
+593 LKDKTADDIL
-603 NLTVC
+603 TLTVV

-624 LAEAYLER
+624 LSEAYLER
-632 KQSEL
+632 KQAEL
-637 KRRIPHEQYTIEL
+637 KRRIPHEQYTTEL

-688 SEPGQPPKAARVPWF
+688 AEPGQPPKAARVPWF

-736 DAPRRLDPLSLLPAS
+736 DAPRRLDP
-751 ANSLPFKGRAG
+751 
-762 VGMGLDVGINPDLQT
+762 QT
-777 RSPARGANEIY
+777 PTRKADEVY
-788 HFLLPDPGM
+788 HFLLPDTGM

-809 PEDIARL
+809 KEDFDRL
-816 KTWRTAMNKPLEA
+816 KLWRTALNKPLEA

-834 LQQLSEAIDE
+834 LQQLSEAIDD
-844 LWAAHARQVAEDRAR
+844 LWAAHAKQVAEDRAR

-866 WPASS
+866 WPHDLLPLPLGEGWGEGSRT
-871 VSENA
+871 A

-913 LWFWPITRS
+913 LWFWPITQS
-922 VDLPSREQ
+922 GDLPSREQ

-940 GNIVDLAPQWQMD
+940 GNIVDLAPQGQMD

-972 GAVQPML
+972 GAVQPTL
-979 STAQDQ
+979 ATSSAQ

-1000 RSHFSRVATVEAI
+1000 RQHFPRVATVEAI
-1013 AKKRRFMH
+1013 ARKRLFMH

-1046 KVEWNEAGILGEANP
+1046 KVVWNEAGILGEANP
-1061 LVAIRKLSANE
+1061 LVAIRKLSAPE
-1072 LAQQRSAAFAQFPA
+1072 LAQQRSAAFAQFPT
-1086 LQADWTDEL
+1086 LQADWTSEL

-1127 IGWMLSGQR
+1127 VGWMLAGRR

-1171 NESKLFD
+1171 NQLMLFP
-1178 IGNRNKFGINIF
+1178 IGHRNKYSINIY
-1190 GSAQTAPAFDL
+1190 SIPLEQPCFDNL
-1201 VANLFTPAT
+1201 ANLFTPT
-1210 IDACYLHDGTGMA
+1210 TVDACYAHDGAGLS
-1223 GGIKN
+1223 GGIKTEDN
-1228 DADEWNAT
+1228 KWDIS
-1236 GHADRIVHVGDEQ
+1236 GHRDRIVRVGDAQ
-1249 LKVFAQLYDEPGTPP
+1249 LAVFAQLYDEAGTQP
-1264 RRARLP
+1264 RRACLP
-1270 TLHAGQLFSVLT
+1270 AVHAGQLSSMLA
-1282 KLAAYPRRLADLG
+1282 KLAIYPRRLANLNG
-1295 DDYFS
+1295 DYFA
-1300 TEMWHETMQQH
+1300 TGMWHETMQQD

-1321 SAPFAATPEDWVL
+1321 SAPFATTPEKWVL
-1334 SGPHFSLANPLYQTP
+1334 SGPHFFLANPFNKTP
-1349 KAICA
+1349 RAICNEKGD
-1354 THRAYDGLNLES
+1354 YDTIDLET
-1366 LPDSYLP
+1366 LPEDYLP
-1373 RTNYQP
+1373 RSNYRP
-1379 MEDRDEYARRTPRVK
+1379 MEDRVEYINRTPRVS
-1394 WKEAEEVT
+1394 WTESET
-1402 LPWDQLTAEEKVEH
+1402 LILPWAQLTTEEQIDHSAQKGQPVMVE
-1416 ASLKGK
+1416 
-1422 PVAVQRWRQ
+1422 RWR
-1431 KRVTEYFR
+1431 KKLVTEYFR
-1439 LCHRTMLSQSGERT
+1439 LTFRNLISQGAEKGIVPT
-1453 LTSALVPPGVGNIN
+1453 LIMPGPGHVNAVQSA
-1467 TAATTAFR
+1467 AFR
-1475 TLGQLVT
+1475 SPQTLLAACAVTFSLVADFYIKSSGRSGLYSGWT
-1482 VVGSVNSLP
+1482 FLPWLEDQGS
-1491 IDFFVKSTGNPK
+1491 
-1503 ADPSL
+1503 
-1508 MRRLFLFDLQSVSVR
+1508 LQVR
-1523 VLSLNC
+1523 VLALTSL
-1529 LTTHYAPLWI
+1529 TSHYSPLWAEI
-1539 EVFIPGFTAQ
+1539 FTPDFTAQ
-1549 HWSQPDNPRLPQNFF
+1549 GWSQPNNPRLPQDFF
-1564 ANLTPHWQ
+1564 AQLTPDWQ
-1572 RHCVL
+1572 RHCAL

-1615 MQGYERDTWYDMA
+1615 MQQYERDTWYDMA
-1628 GRIVFTISK
+1628 GRIIFTISK
-1637 GLIGVGLPRKGSRS
+1637 GLVGVGLPRKGSRN
-1651 TADVTF
+1651 TADVTI
-1657 TTPDGRSKTGKLGWD
+1657 TTPDGRSKTGKFGWD
-1672 DIRLMQEAGTL
+1672 DIRQMQEAGTL
-1683 PAGSTVT
+1683 LAGSTIT
-1690 TTVID
+1690 TTVQD
-1695 DTQPSGPQTRSRSY
+1695 DTQPGGPQTRSRSY
-1709 AAPFA
+1709 TAPFA

-1722 RIAWAFFE
+1722 RIAWEFF
-1730 ADKEKTV
+1730 AKQSA